1 MREAGS
7 TVGGGGGRGEGVRL
21 SSAAALTASQACLSP
36 EMYFPRGVTILT
48 FTGKFSS
55 HIGP

>member
-7 TVGGGGGRGEGVRL
+7 TVGGVRGEGVRL
-21 SSAAALTASQACLSP
+21 SSAAALTALQACLLP
-36 EMYFPRGVTILT
+36 EMYFPRGVKILT